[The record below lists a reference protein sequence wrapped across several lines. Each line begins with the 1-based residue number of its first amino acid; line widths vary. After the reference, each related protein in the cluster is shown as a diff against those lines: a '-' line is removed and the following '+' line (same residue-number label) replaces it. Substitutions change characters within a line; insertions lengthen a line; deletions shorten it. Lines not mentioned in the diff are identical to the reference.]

1 MAGFLDSSMLCNM
14 IAQSLLNHAR
24 QNPRIEIFT
33 DLTKLKK
40 STRTVHCISTYTV
53 SAGTPDL
60 CTGWHCYLGHPVI
73 PVLTP
78 ARRCQHLQCTERSDA
93 RPINGWP
100 QSDQPFQ
107 DRLSLYFKDKINCV
121 LILLIKY
128 FISHKLAL
136 YVYFKMR
143 AYNFF
148 ILSFAVSALQIQ
160 IE

>member
-14 IAQSLLNHAR
+14 IAQSLLNHAK

-60 CTGWHCYLGHPVI
+60 CTGWHGYLGHPVI

-78 ARRCQHLQCTERSDA
+78 ARHCQHLQCTTRSA
-93 RPINGWP
+93 AQPINGWP

-107 DRLSLYFKDKINCV
+107 DRLSLYFKVKINCV
-121 LILLIKY
+121 LILTVQ
-128 FISHKLAL
+128 ISHFSQISPIYMMWGHIIFLSWVL
-136 YVYFKMR
+136 PYQHYRFK
-143 AYNFF
+143 
-148 ILSFAVSALQIQ
+148 
-160 IE
+160 